1 MHSDGGAEAQV
12 FLRGFMLDVED
23 ALEGAG
29 LARGEV
35 KARLFVIRNGR
46 ADDRP
51 GYASVKPMTLAIAE
65 ATIGKL
71 FKITAAA
78 SLYRMYVLANR
89 YGVEFNLRCIPDDY
103 PLDFDGLDFDR
114 QRMNTLYNHGY
125 ELGRGSADW
134 LHAPPDL
141 DPDELVHPATASAP
155 DR

>member
-1 MHSDGGAEAQV
+1 
-12 FLRGFMLDVED
+12 
-23 ALEGAG
+23 
-29 LARGEV
+29 
-35 KARLFVIRNGR
+35 
-46 ADDRP
+46 
-51 GYASVKPMTLAIAE
+51 MTLAIAE

-114 QRMNTLYNHGY
+114 PRMNTLYNHGY
-125 ELGRGSADW
+125 KLGLESADW

-141 DPDELVHPATASAP
+141 DPDELVSEASPAAGAAAP
-155 DR
+155 